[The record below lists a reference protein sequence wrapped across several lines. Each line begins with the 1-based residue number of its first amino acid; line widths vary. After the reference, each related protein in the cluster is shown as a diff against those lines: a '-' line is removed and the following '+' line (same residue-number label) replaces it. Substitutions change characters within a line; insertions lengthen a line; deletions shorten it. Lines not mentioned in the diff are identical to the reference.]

1 MRFLGKENDHDH
13 ATKIATIL
21 VVAWIGFL
29 VWAGITGKFNSPK
42 TEPDPCEQV
51 TDKASPI
58 HIGLRVLPGT
68 SEQQFIECYRKHE
81 TFKQAVR
88 RMEFEESYKWVSDRE
103 KVKQIVDKE
112 MEKYGP
118 PTTSEDELIRLSKMT
133 QEERDREV
141 DQRRVK
147 FPRLHGSLPW
157 GESAPERRGSPRGS
171 LRKTHPGRPRPDES
185 Y

>member
-1 MRFLGKENDHDH
+1 MKRGPL
-13 ATKIATIL
+13 KIATIL

-29 VWAGITGKFNSPK
+29 VWAGTTGKFDSPK
-42 TEPDPCEQV
+42 PKPDPCEQV

-81 TFKQAVR
+81 KFMQAVR

-133 QEERDREV
+133 QEERDREACESV
-141 DQRRVK
+141 LNGK
-147 FPRLHGSLPW
+147 FLNWNDIVTRLQH
-157 GESAPERRGSPRGS
+157 PENLDRQDLKFYEDVFNFCKRFR
-171 LRKTHPGRPRPDES
+171 
-185 Y
+185 